1 MALYQAKMKHSAAT
15 ITQLMITRYN
25 TFQYGKKVIRFVI
38 ALILIGYG
46 LYGDNTLFMP
56 MVCLFI
62 GCVMVANLNQAPKSL
77 AKAVIRQMGGQ
88 FPESHYEFEK
98 NAFRF
103 HAEADPVPYQKLIRL
118 VEDKQY
124 LYLYVSEDSGY
135 MVDKATI
142 SGGTLADLKEFLASG
157 SGQKWTRPN
166 SLLTFRLTSLFPAL
180 GEKIASLK
188 KKKK

>member
-1 MALYQAKMKHSAAT
+1 MALYQAKMKHNAST

-25 TFQYGKKVIRFVI
+25 TFQYGKKMIRFVI
-38 ALILIGYG
+38 ALVLIGYG
-46 LYGDNTLFMP
+46 LYGDKTLFMP

-77 AKAVIRQMGGQ
+77 AKALIRQMGGQ
-88 FPESHYEFEK
+88 FPESSYEFEK
-98 NAFRF
+98 SAFRF
-103 HAEADPVPYQKLIRL
+103 HAEAEPVPYGKLIRL
-118 VEDKQY
+118 VEDRQY

-135 MVDKATI
+135 MVDKASI
-142 SGGTLADLKEFLASG
+142 SGGTPAELKEFLSAG

-180 GEKIASLK
+180 GEKLASLRK
-188 KKKK
+188 KKK